1 VESIPS
7 VRKRLAARW
16 ATRWNRKKES
26 GKHSIRMYCSRCEH
40 RTHVGSKIGTAA
52 KGSQGGRRDLG
63 MKMQPP
69 QRQVVDQRLEK
80 QSKKKVSLDPSLYS
94 NINIQKTHVRITSTV
109 KVIRACMFILLSVLI
124 HNTTN
129 MSSPLRLCL
138 ASPKVP
144 AMPAPPTLPATG
156 TVQQSPRRSR
166 VSTAPRPLWQ
176 CLFPGCAFW
185 GLSEPALW
193 FHKNICFN
201 GQRKRRPRP
210 LPKERT
216 FGVVVKEERRE

>member
-1 VESIPS
+1 
-7 VRKRLAARW
+7 
-16 ATRWNRKKES
+16 
-26 GKHSIRMYCSRCEH
+26 
-40 RTHVGSKIGTAA
+40 
-52 KGSQGGRRDLG
+52 

-80 QSKKKVSLDPSLYS
+80 HSKKKVSLDPSLYS
-94 NINIQKTHVRITSTV
+94 NINLQKTHVRITSTF

-185 GLSEPALW
+185 GLPEPALW
-193 FHKNICFN
+193 EKKKKQEHLFQWPTKKKAKTIT
-201 GQRKRRPRP
+201 